1 MKKFNPIIGK
11 SLIVVVFVYI
21 LLFLYTFFNF
31 GNEFK
36 DTFKSLKNLNFH
48 EKYSKKLHHIREEPT
63 LDLLFKKAEMKDLLF
78 TKINDLE
85 NVKTTVLFQG
95 DSWMQE
101 IITKKYQNFTYLD
114 ILKKIAEEK
123 KVNFINAGIASY
135 SPSLMNLQLDV
146 LEKDFE
152 IFPNIIIG
160 FINQDDIGDEICRYK
175 KNKIYIDGVLN
186 SVEPETDF
194 MGKGWFNHSK
204 NYTLSRIYLSN
215 NSKITKTFQ
224 LINFKYKYSL
234 SRSSKRI
241 YRKYISR
248 SELDKNKLKKCYWSE
263 MEKYLLS
270 PKKKDTEYFQ
280 NMIEEYLMKAKQK
293 KHVKKIILVTFPTK
307 KHFDKNSDEKSNYT
321 FNASDA
327 VDAAIEGKK
336 NIIHINFSE
345 ILLKDKNF
353 NYKNIWSEDNVH
365 LEPVIYKNLFLQ
377 KILDELINY
386 LN

>member
-123 KVNFINAGIASY
+123 KVNFINA
-135 SPSLMNLQLDV
+135 
-146 LEKDFE
+146 
-152 IFPNIIIG
+152 
-160 FINQDDIGDEICRYK
+160 
-175 KNKIYIDGVLN
+175 
-186 SVEPETDF
+186 
-194 MGKGWFNHSK
+194 
-204 NYTLSRIYLSN
+204 
-215 NSKITKTFQ
+215 
-224 LINFKYKYSL
+224 
-234 SRSSKRI
+234 
-241 YRKYISR
+241 
-248 SELDKNKLKKCYWSE
+248 
-263 MEKYLLS
+263 
-270 PKKKDTEYFQ
+270 
-280 NMIEEYLMKAKQK
+280 
-293 KHVKKIILVTFPTK
+293 
-307 KHFDKNSDEKSNYT
+307 
-321 FNASDA
+321 
-327 VDAAIEGKK
+327 
-336 NIIHINFSE
+336 
-345 ILLKDKNF
+345 
-353 NYKNIWSEDNVH
+353 
-365 LEPVIYKNLFLQ
+365 
-377 KILDELINY
+377 
-386 LN
+386 

>member
-1 MKKFNPIIGK
+1 
-11 SLIVVVFVYI
+11 
-21 LLFLYTFFNF
+21 
-31 GNEFK
+31 
-36 DTFKSLKNLNFH
+36 
-48 EKYSKKLHHIREEPT
+48 
-63 LDLLFKKAEMKDLLF
+63 
-78 TKINDLE
+78 
-85 NVKTTVLFQG
+85 
-95 DSWMQE
+95 
-101 IITKKYQNFTYLD
+101 
-114 ILKKIAEEK
+114 
-123 KVNFINAGIASY
+123 
-135 SPSLMNLQLDV
+135 
-146 LEKDFE
+146 
-152 IFPNIIIG
+152 
-160 FINQDDIGDEICRYK
+160 
-175 KNKIYIDGVLN
+175 
-186 SVEPETDF
+186 
-194 MGKGWFNHSK
+194 
-204 NYTLSRIYLSN
+204 
-215 NSKITKTFQ
+215 
-224 LINFKYKYSL
+224 
-234 SRSSKRI
+234 
-241 YRKYISR
+241 
-248 SELDKNKLKKCYWSE
+248 